1 MKFFLDKDAEYDHVA
16 YSTEALELHTDIA
29 SASSHPVV
37 RRLLMYYYYVFIYRN
52 NYFSDFVIH

>member
-37 RRLLMYYYYVFIYRN
+37 RRLLMYY
-52 NYFSDFVIH
+52 